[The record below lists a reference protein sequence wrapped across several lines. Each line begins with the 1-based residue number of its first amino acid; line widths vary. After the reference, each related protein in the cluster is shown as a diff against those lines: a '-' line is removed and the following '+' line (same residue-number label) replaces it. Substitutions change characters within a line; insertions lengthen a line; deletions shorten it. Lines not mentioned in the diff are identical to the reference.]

1 MLLWGLMMKININK
15 AIDILKE
22 NLSDDILDSVK
33 YGSYDK
39 PNISVIELIK
49 STFEIEEDIVEHQIE
64 IMNIYCT
71 LQDELVMEVHF
82 PRERI
87 KAFKNNPKKYAN
99 AKCIDDDSIYICDY
113 LDKYILI
120 KEYEHAKTF
129 IIFYVTDDNQTCL
142 FEENTY
148 EFEIVRDALTLT
160 LEDSTSVFERV

>member
-1 MLLWGLMMKININK
+1 MFLWGLMMIININK

-49 STFEIEEDIVEHQIE
+49 SIFKIEEDTVEHQIE

-99 AKCIDDDSIYICDY
+99 AKCIDDDSAYICNY
-113 LDKYILI
+113 LDKYVLI
-120 KEYEHAKTF
+120 KEYKYAKTF
-129 IIFYVTDDNQTCL
+129 IIFYVTDDNETCL
-142 FEENTY
+142 FEESVY
-148 EFEIVRDALTLT
+148 ECEIVRNVLSLE
-160 LEDSTSVFERV
+160 LEDSISIFERV